1 MRAAALR
8 PAARSKPFEPAA
20 VHLDSLFTYP
30 CGWLFGCGCSQ
41 VEGRRWRGRARSWC
55 GSARGHRDRDVTDM
69 KALTAAGQVALG
81 TILLHPNFAAGSDG
95 AELGWCLVPFGAT

>member
-1 MRAAALR
+1 
-8 PAARSKPFEPAA
+8 
-20 VHLDSLFTYP
+20 
-30 CGWLFGCGCSQ
+30 
-41 VEGRRWRGRARSWC
+41 
-55 GSARGHRDRDVTDM
+55 M